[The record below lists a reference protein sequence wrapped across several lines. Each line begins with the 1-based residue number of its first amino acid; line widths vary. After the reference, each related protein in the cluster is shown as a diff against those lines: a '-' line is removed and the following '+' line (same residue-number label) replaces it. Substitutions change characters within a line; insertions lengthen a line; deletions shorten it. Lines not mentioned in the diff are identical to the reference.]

1 MLFHVLTSSQDQPY
15 GVLSRYEEKNKIMM
29 NFNIFQ
35 PPQKAV
41 NVLNKGI
48 GRDPIK
54 MI

>member
-15 GVLSRYEEKNKIMM
+15 GVLSRYEKKRIMM